1 VTPRR
6 SLVRQA
12 LQSFTCAVIII
23 ILAATCAAAQEPSQA
38 ATDRPELVEV
48 QRLFY
53 SGNYEAAS
61 ALALKIRSAH
71 PDDLDS
77 YEIRASALHFE
88 IKRALRDPAG
98 ASIPYKQCTICPA
111 LLEQFL
117 DETRKG
123 QEAARARVK
132 AIPQDNTAEFL
143 LGKLDL
149 NYVWLHLGTIGRKT
163 GWNEYWEARRS
174 LDAVLK
180 RNPDHV
186 RARTARAWMEYIVAT
201 KTSIATRW
209 LLGGGNRKRALTWV
223 REAASVSNADFYVHT
238 EAEFALWEML
248 VREKRRPEALEVA
261 KRLIKEFPDNQD
273 IQRFLAAK

>member
-1 VTPRR
+1 MG
-6 SLVRQA
+6 
-12 LQSFTCAVIII
+12 TCV
-23 ILAATCAAAQEPSQA
+23 AAQDGAQGGGQ
-38 ATDRPELVEV
+38 TIDRPELAEV

-53 SGNYEAAS
+53 SGSYEAAS
-61 ALALKIRSAH
+61 SLALQIRAAH

-77 YEIRASALHFE
+77 YETRASTLHFE
-88 IKRALRDPAG
+88 IKRALHDAAG
-98 ASIPYKQCTICPA
+98 NDIPYQQCTACPQM
-111 LLEQFL
+111 LKQFL
-117 DETRKG
+117 EETAKG
-123 QEAARARVK
+123 QTVARARLQ
-132 AIPQDNTAEFL
+132 ADPQDDTAQFF

-180 RNPDHV
+180 RNPGHV

-209 LLGGGNRKRALTWV
+209 LLGGGNRKRALMWV
-223 REAASVSNADFYVHT
+223 REAASANADLYVHT

-248 VREKRRPEALEVA
+248 VRERN
-261 KRLIKEFPDNQD
+261 FPDAVIVARRLVKDFPENREL
-273 IQRFLAAK
+273 IAFLKAKG

>member
-1 VTPRR
+1 M
-6 SLVRQA
+6 
-12 LQSFTCAVIII
+12 
-23 ILAATCAAAQEPSQA
+23 ATCAAGQGTSPPP
-38 ATDRPELVEV
+38 ATGAKASDRPELAEV

-53 SGNYEAAS
+53 TGNYEAAA
-61 ALALKIRSAH
+61 ALALSIRAAH
-71 PDDLDS
+71 PDDVDS
-77 YEIRASALHFE
+77 YEIRASALHFQ
-88 IKRALRDPAG
+88 IKRALRDAAG
-98 ASIPYKQCTICPA
+98 NNIPYKQCAVCPA
-111 LLEQFL
+111 LLKEFL
-117 DETRKG
+117 EETAKG
-123 QEAARARVK
+123 QDAARAHLK
-132 AIPQDNTAEFL
+132 AQPEDNTAEFL

-209 LLGGGNRKRALTWV
+209 LLGGGNKKRALTWV
-223 REAASVSNADFYVHT
+223 REAASANADFYVHT

-248 VREKRRPEALEVA
+248 VRERDFSNATVVARRLMKDFPEN
-261 KRLIKEFPDNQD
+261 KELTA
-273 IQRFLAAK
+273 FLSAHP

>member
-1 VTPRR
+1 M
-6 SLVRQA
+6 
-12 LQSFTCAVIII
+12 IIM
-23 ILAATCAAAQEPSQA
+23 AATCAAAQEPSQA
-38 ATDRPELVEV
+38 AVDRPELVEV

-88 IKRALRDPAG
+88 IKRALRD
-98 ASIPYKQCTICPA
+98 ASGGNIPYKQCTTCPA

-132 AIPQDNTAEFL
+132 ANPQDNTAEFL

-180 RNPDHV
+180 RNPGHV

-223 REAASVSNADFYVHT
+223 REAASVPNADFYVHT

-248 VREKRRPEALEVA
+248 VREKNIPDAVVVARRLAKDFPENKE
-261 KRLIKEFPDNQD
+261 LIA
-273 IQRFLAAK
+273 FLKTNG